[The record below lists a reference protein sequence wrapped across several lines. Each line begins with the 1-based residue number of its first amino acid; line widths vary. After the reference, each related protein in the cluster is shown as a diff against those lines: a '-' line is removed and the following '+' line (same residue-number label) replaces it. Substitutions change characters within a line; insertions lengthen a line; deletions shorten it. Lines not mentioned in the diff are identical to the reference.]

1 MKLNKA
7 RLFLMSLPV
16 IAGGLLL
23 GTACTD
29 DFEAINTSGIEVDP
43 DDLPFEA
50 QFAEP
55 MNYCYPPQQNMF
67 QFWTN
72 LTIDLYSGY
81 FMTPNGGFTNG
92 DMGENRGHSG
102 GMYENYYLHI
112 FNNTRRL
119 IAQCEA
125 NGQMGLAG
133 VMRVVQAYGT
143 LMTTDAYGPIAYSS
157 VLAGNN
163 VEFAYDSQKDIYKA
177 MLQDLEQAIDEIKNM
192 SAAEKTTLESADTW
206 LAGDTEKWVKVANQ
220 FRLRMAMRL
229 TKRGQEAK
237 EMGVDIKEIAR
248 QVIEED
254 GGVLTEADG
263 DVTIAKGLE
272 NEMWLMIVSWGDC
285 GFGADLVTMM
295 VGMDDPRLPLYMTK
309 NRDITMST
317 TNDAGEA
324 VVDTIMKAGTEY
336 IGIPFASGLPAKPN
350 AWSYFS
356 NWIGEG
362 NQTYYMPLPIMKCA
376 EGYFLRAEAKLRW
389 GIGSESVEQLYKD
402 GIKASINSEIKYR
415 GSYVGITSSDITQ
428 ADIDAYTNGTGTQID
443 YIDPAAHAYPELL
456 GSTDPACNDRVA
468 ENDLCVAWDEGATD
482 EEKLQRIIT
491 QKYFALFPLS
501 IEAWAEQRR
510 TGYPI
515 LFKGRV
521 NESNRTNDAAG
532 LGPDGNAVNTEEG
545 VRRVIYSSTCYD
557 TNGAAMNDAIRILN
571 EENTSSTISGDHG
584 GTRVWWD
591 NANVGNFENDGD

>member
-1 MKLNKA
+1 MKRNKIK
-7 RLFLMSLPV
+7 LFALSLPV
-16 IAGGLLL
+16 IAGGLLM

-29 DFEAINTSGIEVDP
+29 DFEAMNTSGIEVDP
-43 DDLPFEA
+43 NDLPFEA

-72 LTIDLYSGY
+72 LTIDLYCGY

-143 LMTTDAYGPIAYSS
+143 MMTTDAYGPIAYTS
-157 VLAGNN
+157 VLAGN
-163 VEFAYDSQKDIYKA
+163 ESDFAYDSQQELYKII
-177 MLQDLEQAIDEIKNM
+177 LTDLDQAVDEIKNM
-192 SAAEKTTLESADTW
+192 TDAEQQTLSSADTW
-206 LAGDTEKWVKVANQ
+206 LAGDKDKWVKVANQ
-220 FRLRMAMRL
+220 FRLRMALRL

-237 EMGVDIKEIAR
+237 DMGIDIKEIAR
-248 QVIEED
+248 QVLQED
-254 GGVLTEADG
+254 GGVLTAEDG

-272 NEMWLMIVSWGDC
+272 NEMWLMINSWGDC
-285 GFGADLVTMM
+285 AFGADLVTLM
-295 VGMDDPRLPLYMTK
+295 VGYDDPRLPLYMTK
-309 NRDITMST
+309 NSAPIVLD
-317 TNDAGEA
+317 G
-324 VVDTIMKAGTEY
+324 DTILAEQSQY
-336 IGIPFASGLPAKPN
+336 LGIPFASGLPAKPN
-350 AWSYFS
+350 AWGNFS
-356 NWIGEG
+356 KWIGEG
-362 NQTYYMPLPIMKCA
+362 NQGYYMPLPIMKCA

-389 GIGSESVEQLYKD
+389 PDVENESVQSLYEQ
-402 GIKASINSEIKYR
+402 GIRASIEAEVDYR
-415 GSYVGITSSDITQ
+415 GSYVGITS
-428 ADIDAYTNGTGTQID
+428 IDNSVIDD
-443 YIDPAAHAYPELL
+443 YINNTTGVQEDYYDIVAHHSPSLL
-456 GSTDPACNDRVA
+456 DSNDPACNDR
-468 ENDLCVAWDEGATD
+468 EGLNDLCVKWDEGATD

-491 QKYFALFPLS
+491 QKYIANFPLS
-501 IEAWAEQRR
+501 VESWAEYRR

-521 NESNRTNDAAG
+521 NESQNTNG
-532 LGPDGNAVNTEEG
+532 FSGYAVDTDEG
-545 VRRVIYSSTCYD
+545 VRRVIYSQTCYD
-557 TNGAAMNDAIRILN
+557 TNAAAMPGALDILN
-571 EENTSSTISGDHG
+571 SENTSQTGKVGDVG

-591 NANVGNFENDGD
+591 NALEDNFSNDGN